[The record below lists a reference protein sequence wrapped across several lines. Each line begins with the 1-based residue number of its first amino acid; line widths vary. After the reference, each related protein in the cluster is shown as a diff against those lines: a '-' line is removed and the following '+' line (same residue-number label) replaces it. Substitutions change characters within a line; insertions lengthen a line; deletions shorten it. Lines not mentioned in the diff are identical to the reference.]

1 MPDLDDLHRP
11 LGKKGPEEDR
21 SGGGSPAV
29 TRIIAVLALLAGVG
43 AVLLLAIDRFAPGAG
58 TGQPGVATG
67 QPADGQGNGGDQPG
81 GETTP
86 ASTEGTA
93 VGSAQT
99 GQDGDGQLVTGDGDG
114 MRELV
119 PDGAIAIP
127 EPRPP
132 RAAPQERGLAHLPE
146 PGLVE
151 EGPSGPLPVRS
162 EDGRRPM
169 DVYARPPDTT
179 GNFGVARIVLII
191 GGIGI
196 SQTSSQQAINEL
208 PPSVTLAFAPYG
220 NSLGRW
226 MQAARKQGHELLLQV
241 PMEPFGYPQTTPGRN
256 TTTVEEMVRGDLS
269 SLHWA
274 MGRITNYV
282 GIMNYQGGRLLGE
295 REALANLFDEVAQR
309 GLLFVDDGTA
319 NGSLSG
325 QLAPDSLLAHARV
338 GIQIDAIRTRQAIAE
353 RLGELEQ
360 EAKRTGLAIGMG
372 NAFAETIAL
381 VSEFVRDAGR
391 RGVEITPVS
400 AVVEDPERER

>member
-1 MPDLDDLHRP
+1 M
-11 LGKKGPEEDR
+11 
-21 SGGGSPAV
+21 
-29 TRIIAVLALLAGVG
+29 
-43 AVLLLAIDRFAPGAG
+43 
-58 TGQPGVATG
+58 
-67 QPADGQGNGGDQPG
+67 
-81 GETTP
+81 
-86 ASTEGTA
+86 
-93 VGSAQT
+93 
-99 GQDGDGQLVTGDGDG
+99 
-114 MRELV
+114 
-119 PDGAIAIP
+119 
-127 EPRPP
+127 
-132 RAAPQERGLAHLPE
+132 AHLPE

-169 DVYARPPDTT
+169 DVYARSPDTT